1 VRAANLRRFGRGTIL
16 LAAALA
22 ISLAA
27 TRPLP
32 AEDDEVTD
40 PQPPVAGPIKFPD
53 AQIEVAD
60 WKELEGWA
68 DDDHEAGFAAF
79 LLSCRALVNSAK
91 ATTDDRPMR
100 AALTEV
106 CRRAFAAIPLDNA
119 GAKKFF
125 EENFRPVHISKL
137 GEKDGFLTGYYEP
150 IVDGSRIPTPEY
162 TVPLYRRPE
171 DLVVGGKTITGP
183 NFPNKVKVFR
193 RIGKKKL
200 VPYYERSEI
209 DNGALDGRHLE
220 ICYLKD
226 PVDAFFIHIQGS
238 ARVRLEDGA
247 VLRVNYDGHNGHP
260 YLPVGSVMIQRKIAT
275 KDEMSMD
282 KIREWMTANP
292 EEGRALRYMNKSYV
306 FFRIT
311 ELADHQ
317 EAEGAQGVP
326 LTAGRSIAVDKAI
339 HVYGT
344 PFFIEGD
351 LPIED
356 SKSTSKFRRMMLA
369 QDTGSAI
376 IGPARADT
384 YWGAGEEAAH
394 IGGRIKHN
402 ARFTMLMPKEID
414 PVEAGAKFPLPPRQ
428 PGSKEPPPIAVA
440 AAPVPP
446 ALLKRAEPPSMVAR
460 AEPLKPPI
468 VATLAPT
475 LTQAPAAVAAPA
487 SAMPVVAVAPPR
499 AAVVPPPPTQIEK
512 GIGRTLDLARTATLN
527 PLIESARLTRKL
539 ALVTKPTGDAEARE
553 DAPRRRGRLVAPP
566 RIAGVPA
573 PPNPVPAAVA
583 APKPAPIFATARAP
597 KPAPGN
603 VAARTSARRTILMH
617 GGAGP

>member
-1 VRAANLRRFGRGTIL
+1 MSPIRSRRSPGLSNFPTHRSRSPAGR
-16 LAAALA
+16 
-22 ISLAA
+22 
-27 TRPLP
+27 
-32 AEDDEVTD
+32 
-40 PQPPVAGPIKFPD
+40 
-53 AQIEVAD
+53 
-60 WKELEGWA
+60 
-68 DDDHEAGFAAF
+68 
-79 LLSCRALVNSAK
+79 SAK

-106 CRRAFAAIPLDNA
+106 CRRAFAAIPLDDA
-119 GAKKFF
+119 GARKFF
-125 EENFRPVHISKL
+125 EENFRPVRISKL
-137 GEKDGFLTGYYEP
+137 GERDGFLTGYYEP
-150 IVDGSRIPTPEY
+150 IVDGSRVPTPEY
-162 TVPLYRRPE
+162 TVPLYRRPD
-171 DLVVGGKTITGP
+171 DLVVDGKTITGP

-428 PGSKEPPPIAVA
+428 PGSQEPPPIAVVA
-440 AAPVPP
+440 AAPAPP
-446 ALLKRAEPPSMVAR
+446 ALLKRAEQPNSVAR
-460 AEPLKPPI
+460 VEPKPA

-475 LTQAPAAVAAPA
+475 FMPTPA
-487 SAMPVVAVAPPR
+487 SAAAPGKPVVAPPR
-499 AAVVPPPPTQIEK
+499 SAVASLPPPARIEK
-512 GIGRTLDLARTATLN
+512 GIARTLDLARTPTLN
-527 PLIESARLTRKL
+527 PLVES
-539 ALVTKPTGDAEARE
+539 
-553 DAPRRRGRLVAPP
+553 
-566 RIAGVPA
+566 
-573 PPNPVPAAVA
+573 
-583 APKPAPIFATARAP
+583 
-597 KPAPGN
+597 
-603 VAARTSARRTILMH
+603 
-617 GGAGP
+617 